1 MKAFVVDGPRHAS
14 VQEVAYPTP
23 GPGEVTVA
31 VMRCGICG
39 TDMHI
44 YEGDFISHYPLIPG
58 HEFAGLVHEVGA
70 GVSDFVPGDR
80 VAVDPSIFCG
90 ECEFCL
96 SGRGNHCLR
105 WGATGD
111 TVNGAMA
118 EYVKVPEHTVFHL
131 PADMSFA
138 QGAFIEPIACVVQ
151 GMRQLQLQVG
161 QSVLLF
167 GAGSMGQQLVQALVH
182 AGAGE
187 LAVVDVSQAKLNLAQ
202 SFGATSGVL
211 SKNLSAQLGHRKGH
225 RGFDVV
231 IDVTGIPAVI
241 QSEFEFLAPK
251 GTHLQFGVAP
261 IESSVS
267 IKPFEIYRNEWRLI
281 GSMAVNHTFKAALQ
295 WMQAGRIQ
303 VEPLLSQEISLAD
316 LPSFFAQEKNP
327 DRMKVQLTFER
338 PIK

>member
-1 MKAFVVDGPRHAS
+1 MLALIVEGPRQVS
-14 VQEVAYPTP
+14 VQEVPYPTP
-23 GPGEVTVA
+23 GPGEVTIA
-31 VMRCGICG
+31 VKRCGICG
-39 TDMHI
+39 TDLHI

-70 GVSDFVPGDR
+70 GVSGFSPGDR
-80 VAVDPSIFCG
+80 VAVDPSLFCG
-90 ECEFCL
+90 QCEFCL

-118 EYVKVPEHTVFHL
+118 EYVRVPVHTVFHL
-131 PADMSFA
+131 PPGMSFA

-187 LAVVDVSQAKLNLAQ
+187 LTVVDVSQPKLNLAQ
-202 SFGATSGVL
+202 HFGATQGVL
-211 SKNLSAQLGHRKGH
+211 SANLEAQLGHRKGH

-251 GTHLQFGVAP
+251 GTHMQFGVAP
-261 IESSVS
+261 IGASVS
-267 IKPFEIYRNEWRLI
+267 IQPFEIYRNEWRLI
-281 GSMAVNHTFKAALQ
+281 GSMAVNHTYNAALQ
-295 WMQAGRIQ
+295 WMEAGRFQ
-303 VEPLLSQEISLAD
+303 VDSLISQEILLSE
-316 LPSFFAQEKNP
+316 LPSFFAQGKSP
-327 DRMKVQLTFER
+327 DIMKVQVTFER
-338 PIK
+338 T